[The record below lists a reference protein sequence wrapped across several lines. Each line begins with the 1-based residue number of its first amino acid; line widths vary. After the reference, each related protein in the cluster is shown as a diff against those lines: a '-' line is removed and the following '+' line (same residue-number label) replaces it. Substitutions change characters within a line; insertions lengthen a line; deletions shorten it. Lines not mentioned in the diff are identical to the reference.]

1 MNDNNGAL
9 SGLKI
14 VACSTAQAGTVPY
27 MLMADLGAE
36 VIKIETPGKG
46 DMNRKSGF
54 LVGSTGSF
62 FETNNRGVKS
72 LTLNLKSEQGQ
83 KILHKLIKDADIFG
97 QNFRPGVAEKLNFDY
112 QTLSKINPKIV
123 YASVSAYGPD
133 APDGHLPGTDAVGQ
147 ALSGIAEA
155 YSIPGNNLRTGVASV
170 ADESCAI
177 LTFGGILAAYINA
190 QKTGKGQKLET
201 SLVGSAFRLLGW
213 TMTTAMWSDRPPITG
228 ARINGTRERP
238 GIAACFNDI
247 DEKPFALQ
255 LDPNAWEKAMKALG
269 FYEILKTEN
278 LIDLGQAF
286 ESDDKKNKILNKL
299 AELFSTNKRDHWI
312 SILRSGDM
320 ISTHVNT
327 MLEAS
332 NDPNLTEN
340 NYVTEVWYPELNKN
354 MKVHGTPWKFTK
366 TPANIKIAP
375 KLGEHNS
382 EILVKLGY
390 SKEEIRNLIPLSFDN
405 SSSQF
410 KKVALALGKTSLSI
424 TGAI

>member
-1 MNDNNGAL
+1 MSEINGAL

-46 DMNRKSGF
+46 DNNRGSGY
-54 LVGSTGSF
+54 LMGSTGSF

-72 LTLNLKSEQGQ
+72 LTLNLKSDKGQ
-83 KILHKLIKDADIFG
+83 KILHDLVKDADIFG

-112 QTLSKINPKIV
+112 DTLSKINPKIV

-213 TMTTAMWSDRPPITG
+213 TMTTAMWSNRPPITG

-238 GIAACFNDI
+238 GIAACFNDV
-247 DEKPFALQ
+247 DGKPFALQ
-255 LDPNAWEKAMKALG
+255 LDPDDWQEAMRELNFFDVLQK
-269 FYEILKTEN
+269 EN
-278 LIDLGQAF
+278 LIDLGLAF
-286 ESDDKKNKILNKL
+286 ESDEKKTQILSKL

-312 SILRSGDM
+312 SILRNADM

-332 NDPNLTEN
+332 NDPNLKEN

-354 MKVHGTPWKFTK
+354 MKVHGTPWKFSK
-366 TPANIKIAP
+366 TPANIKRAP

-382 EILVKLGY
+382 ELLNKLGY
-390 SKEEIRNLIPLSFDN
+390 SDDEIQNLTEDKI
-405 SSSQF
+405 
-410 KKVALALGKTSLSI
+410 I
-424 TGAI
+424 

>member
-1 MNDNNGAL
+1 MSKINGAL

-46 DMNRKSGF
+46 DNNRNSGF
-54 LVGSTGSF
+54 LEGEIGSF

-72 LTLNLKSEQGQ
+72 LTLNLKSENGQ
-83 KILHKLIKDADIFG
+83 KILHSLIKDADVFG

-112 QTLSKINPKIV
+112 ETLSKINPKIV

-213 TMTTAMWSDRPPITG
+213 TMTTAMWSNRPPITG

-247 DEKPFALQ
+247 NGKPFALQ
-255 LDPNAWEKAMKALG
+255 LDPDDWQEAMKALN
-269 FYEILKTEN
+269 FFDILSEN
-278 LIDLGQAF
+278 GLIDLGLAF
-286 ESDDKKNKILNKL
+286 ESEIKKTEILNKL
-299 AELFSTNKRDHWI
+299 AELFSTDTRDNWI
-312 SILRSGDM
+312 SVLRKADM

-332 NDPNLTEN
+332 NDPNLKEN

-354 MKVHGTPWKFTK
+354 MKVHGTPWKFSK
-366 TPANIKIAP
+366 TPANIKRAP
-375 KLGEHNS
+375 KLGEHNT
-382 EILVKLGY
+382 EILSGLGY
-390 SKEEIRNLIPLSFDN
+390 TKDEIEG
-405 SSSQF
+405 F
-410 KKVALALGKTSLSI
+410 KDDKVI
-424 TGAI
+424 

>member
-1 MNDNNGAL
+1 MSEINGAL

-46 DMNRKSGF
+46 DNNRNSGF
-54 LVGSTGSF
+54 LEGEIGSF

-72 LTLNLKSEQGQ
+72 LTLNLKSEKGQ
-83 KILHKLIKDADIFG
+83 KILHSLIKDADVFG

-112 QTLSKINPKIV
+112 ETLSKINPKIV

-213 TMTTAMWSDRPPITG
+213 TMTTAMWSNRPPITG

-247 DEKPFALQ
+247 NGKPFALQ
-255 LDPNAWEKAMKALG
+255 LDPDDWQEAMKALN
-269 FYEILKTEN
+269 FFDILTEN
-278 LIDLGQAF
+278 GLIDLGLAF
-286 ESDDKKNKILNKL
+286 ESEIKKTEILDKL
-299 AELFSTNKRDHWI
+299 AELFSTDTRDNWI
-312 SILRSGDM
+312 SVLRKADM

-332 NDPNLTEN
+332 NDPNIKEN

-354 MKVHGTPWKFTK
+354 MKVHGTPWKFSK
-366 TPANIKIAP
+366 TPANIKRAP
-375 KLGEHNS
+375 KLGEHNT
-382 EILVKLGY
+382 EILFGLGY
-390 SKEEIRNLIPLSFDN
+390 TKDEIEG
-405 SSSQF
+405 F
-410 KKVALALGKTSLSI
+410 KDDKI
-424 TGAI
+424 I

>member
-1 MNDNNGAL
+1 MSEINGAL

-46 DMNRKSGF
+46 DNNRNSGF
-54 LVGSTGSF
+54 LEGEVGSF

-72 LTLNLKSEQGQ
+72 LTLNLKSENGQ
-83 KILHKLIKDADIFG
+83 KILHSLIKDADVFG

-112 QTLSKINPKIV
+112 ETLSKINPKIV

-213 TMTTAMWSDRPPITG
+213 TMTTAMWSNRPPITG

-247 DEKPFALQ
+247 NGKPFALQ
-255 LDPNAWEKAMKALG
+255 LDPDDWQEAMKALN
-269 FYEILKTEN
+269 FFDILTEN
-278 LIDLGQAF
+278 GLIDLGLAF
-286 ESDDKKNKILNKL
+286 ESEIKKTEILDKL
-299 AELFSTNKRDHWI
+299 AELFSTDTRDNWI
-312 SILRSGDM
+312 SVLRKADM

-332 NDPNLTEN
+332 NDPNIKEN

-354 MKVHGTPWKFTK
+354 MKVHGTPWKFSK
-366 TPANIKIAP
+366 TPANIKRAP

-382 EILVKLGY
+382 EILTGLGY
-390 SKEEIRNLIPLSFDN
+390 TKDEIENLKDD
-405 SSSQF
+405 
-410 KKVALALGKTSLSI
+410 KVI
-424 TGAI
+424 

>member
-1 MNDNNGAL
+1 MSEINGAL

-46 DMNRKSGF
+46 DNNRGSGY
-54 LVGSTGSF
+54 LMGSTGSF

-72 LTLNLKSEQGQ
+72 LTLNLKSDKGQ
-83 KILHKLIKDADIFG
+83 KILHDLVKDADIFG

-112 QTLSKINPKIV
+112 DTLSKINPKIV

-213 TMTTAMWSDRPPITG
+213 TMTTAMWSNRPPITG

-238 GIAACFNDI
+238 GIAACFNDV
-247 DEKPFALQ
+247 DGKPFALQ
-255 LDPNAWEKAMKALG
+255 LDPDDWQEAMKELN
-269 FYEILKTEN
+269 FFDVLQKEN
-278 LIDLGQAF
+278 LIDLGLAF
-286 ESDDKKNKILNKL
+286 ESDEKKTQILSKL

-312 SILRSGDM
+312 SILRNADM

-332 NDPNLTEN
+332 NDPNLKEN

-354 MKVHGTPWKFTK
+354 MKVHGTPWKFSK
-366 TPANIKIAP
+366 TPANIKRAP

-382 EILVKLGY
+382 ELLNKLGY
-390 SKEEIRNLIPLSFDN
+390 SEKDIQNLIEN
-405 SSSQF
+405 
-410 KKVALALGKTSLSI
+410 KI
-424 TGAI
+424 I

>member
-1 MNDNNGAL
+1 MNEINGAL

-46 DMNRKSGF
+46 DNNRGSGY
-54 LVGSTGSF
+54 LMGSTGSF

-72 LTLNLKSEQGQ
+72 LTLNLKSDKGQ
-83 KILHKLIKDADIFG
+83 KILHDLVKDADIFG
-97 QNFRPGVAEKLNFDY
+97 QNFRPGVAEKLKFDY
-112 QTLSKINPKIV
+112 ETLSKINPKIV

-213 TMTTAMWSDRPPITG
+213 TMTTAMWSNKPPITG

-247 DEKPFALQ
+247 DGKPFALQ
-255 LDPNAWEKAMKALG
+255 LDPDDWKEAMKELN
-269 FYEILKTEN
+269 FFDVLEKDN
-278 LIDLGQAF
+278 LIDLGLAF
-286 ESDDKKNKILNKL
+286 ESDEKKTEILNKL

-312 SILRSGDM
+312 SILRNADM

-332 NDPNLTEN
+332 NDPNLKEN

-354 MKVHGTPWKFTK
+354 MKVHGTPWKFSK
-366 TPANIKIAP
+366 TPANIKRAP

-382 EILVKLGY
+382 ELLNKLGY
-390 SKEEIRNLIPLSFDN
+390 SDDEIQNLTEDKI
-405 SSSQF
+405 
-410 KKVALALGKTSLSI
+410 I
-424 TGAI
+424 

>member
-1 MNDNNGAL
+1 MSEINGAL

-46 DMNRKSGF
+46 DNNRNSGF
-54 LVGSTGSF
+54 LEGEIGSF

-72 LTLNLKSEQGQ
+72 LTLNLKSENGQ
-83 KILHKLIKDADIFG
+83 KILHSLIKDADVFG

-112 QTLSKINPKIV
+112 ETLSKINPKIV

-133 APDGHLPGTDAVGQ
+133 APDGRLPGTDAVGQ

-213 TMTTAMWSDRPPITG
+213 TMTTAMWSNRPPITG

-247 DEKPFALQ
+247 NGKPFALQ
-255 LDPNAWEKAMKALG
+255 LDPDDWQEAMKALN
-269 FYEILKTEN
+269 FFDILTEN
-278 LIDLGQAF
+278 GLIDLGLAF
-286 ESDDKKNKILNKL
+286 ESEVKKTEILDKL
-299 AELFSTNKRDHWI
+299 AELFSTDTRDNWI
-312 SILRSGDM
+312 SVLRKADM

-332 NDPNLTEN
+332 NDPNIKEN
-340 NYVTEVWYPELNKN
+340 NYVTEVWYPELSKN
-354 MKVHGTPWKFTK
+354 MKVHGTPWKFSK
-366 TPANIKIAP
+366 TPANIKRAP
-375 KLGEHNS
+375 KLGEHNT
-382 EILVKLGY
+382 EILSGLGY
-390 SKEEIRNLIPLSFDN
+390 TEDEIESFKHD
-405 SSSQF
+405 
-410 KKVALALGKTSLSI
+410 KI
-424 TGAI
+424 I

>member
-1 MNDNNGAL
+1 MSEINGAL

-46 DMNRKSGF
+46 DNNRNSGF
-54 LVGSTGSF
+54 LEGEIGSF

-72 LTLNLKSEQGQ
+72 LTLNLKSEKGQ
-83 KILHKLIKDADIFG
+83 KILHSLIKDADVFG

-112 QTLSKINPKIV
+112 ETLSKINPKIV

-213 TMTTAMWSDRPPITG
+213 TMTTAMWSKRPPITG

-238 GIAACFNDI
+238 GIAACFNDV
-247 DEKPFALQ
+247 DGKPFALQ
-255 LDPNAWEKAMKALG
+255 LDPDDWQEAMKALN
-269 FYEILKTEN
+269 FFDILTEN
-278 LIDLGQAF
+278 GLIDLGLAF
-286 ESDDKKNKILNKL
+286 ESEVKKTEILDKL
-299 AELFSTNKRDHWI
+299 AELFSTDTRDNWI
-312 SILRSGDM
+312 SILRKADM

-332 NDPNLTEN
+332 DDPNIKEN
-340 NYVTEVWYPELNKN
+340 NYVTDVWYPELNKN
-354 MKVHGTPWKFTK
+354 MKVHGTPWKFSK
-366 TPANIKIAP
+366 TPANIKRAP
-375 KLGEHNS
+375 KLGEHNN
-382 EILVKLGY
+382 EILSNLGY
-390 SKEEIRNLIPLSFDN
+390 TKDEIDNLKDD
-405 SSSQF
+405 
-410 KKVALALGKTSLSI
+410 KVI
-424 TGAI
+424 

>member
-1 MNDNNGAL
+1 MSEINGAL

-46 DMNRKSGF
+46 DNNRNSGF
-54 LVGSTGSF
+54 LEGEIGSF

-72 LTLNLKSEQGQ
+72 LTLNLKSENGQ
-83 KILHKLIKDADIFG
+83 KILHSLIKDADVFG

-112 QTLSKINPKIV
+112 ETLSKINPKIV

-213 TMTTAMWSDRPPITG
+213 TMTTAMWSNRPPITG

-247 DEKPFALQ
+247 NGKPFALQ
-255 LDPNAWEKAMKALG
+255 LDPDDWREAMKALN
-269 FYEILKTEN
+269 FFDVLTEN
-278 LIDLGQAF
+278 GLIDLGLAF
-286 ESDDKKNKILNKL
+286 ESEKKKTEILDKL
-299 AELFSTNKRDHWI
+299 AELFSTDTRDNWI
-312 SILRSGDM
+312 SVLRKADM

-332 NDPNLTEN
+332 NDPNIKDN

-354 MKVHGTPWKFTK
+354 MKVHGTPWKFSK
-366 TPANIKIAP
+366 TPANIKRAP
-375 KLGEHNS
+375 KLGEHNT
-382 EILVKLGY
+382 EILSGLGY
-390 SKEEIRNLIPLSFDN
+390 TKDEIESFKDD
-405 SSSQF
+405 
-410 KKVALALGKTSLSI
+410 KI
-424 TGAI
+424 I

>member
-1 MNDNNGAL
+1 MSEINGAL

-46 DMNRKSGF
+46 DNNRNSGF
-54 LVGSTGSF
+54 LEGEIGSF

-72 LTLNLKSEQGQ
+72 LTLNLKSETGQ
-83 KILHKLIKDADIFG
+83 KILHSLIKDADVFG

-112 QTLSKINPKIV
+112 ETLSKINPKIV

-213 TMTTAMWSDRPPITG
+213 TMTTAMWSNRPPITG

-247 DEKPFALQ
+247 NGKPFALQ
-255 LDPNAWEKAMKALG
+255 LDPDDWQQAMKALN
-269 FYEILKTEN
+269 FFDILTEN
-278 LIDLGQAF
+278 GLIDLGLAF
-286 ESDDKKNKILNKL
+286 ESEIKKTEILDKL
-299 AELFSTNKRDHWI
+299 AELFSTDTRDNWI
-312 SILRSGDM
+312 SVLRKADM

-332 NDPNLTEN
+332 NDPNIKEN

-354 MKVHGTPWKFTK
+354 MKVHGTPWKFSK
-366 TPANIKIAP
+366 TPANIKRAP
-375 KLGEHNS
+375 KLGEHNT
-382 EILVKLGY
+382 EILSGLGY
-390 SKEEIRNLIPLSFDN
+390 TKNEIESFKDDN
-405 SSSQF
+405 
-410 KKVALALGKTSLSI
+410 VI
-424 TGAI
+424 

>member
-1 MNDNNGAL
+1 MSEINGAL

-46 DMNRKSGF
+46 DNNRNSGF
-54 LVGSTGSF
+54 LEGEIGSF

-72 LTLNLKSEQGQ
+72 LTLNLKSEKGQ
-83 KILHKLIKDADIFG
+83 KILHSLIKDADVFG
-97 QNFRPGVAEKLNFDY
+97 QNFRPGVAEKLHFDY
-112 QTLSKINPKIV
+112 DTLSKINPKIV

-213 TMTTAMWSDRPPITG
+213 TMTTAMWSNRPPITG

-247 DEKPFALQ
+247 NGKPFALQ
-255 LDPNAWEKAMKALG
+255 LDPDDWREAMKALN
-269 FYEILKTEN
+269 FFDVLTEN
-278 LIDLGQAF
+278 GLIDLGLAF
-286 ESDDKKNKILNKL
+286 ESEKKKTEILDKL
-299 AELFSTNKRDHWI
+299 AELFSTDTRDNWI
-312 SILRSGDM
+312 SVLRKADM

-332 NDPNLTEN
+332 NDPNIKEN
-340 NYVTEVWYPELNKN
+340 NYVTEVWYPELDKN
-354 MKVHGTPWKFTK
+354 MKVHGTPWKFSK
-366 TPANIKIAP
+366 TPANIKRAP
-375 KLGEHNS
+375 KLGEHNT
-382 EILVKLGY
+382 EILSGLGY
-390 SKEEIRNLIPLSFDN
+390 TKDEIEG
-405 SSSQF
+405 F
-410 KKVALALGKTSLSI
+410 KDDKI
-424 TGAI
+424 I

>member
-1 MNDNNGAL
+1 MSEINGAL

-14 VACSTAQAGTVPY
+14 VACSTDQAGTVPY
-27 MLMADLGAE
+27 MLMADLGAD

-46 DMNRKSGF
+46 DNNRGSGY
-54 LVGSTGSF
+54 LMGSTGSF

-72 LTLNLKSEQGQ
+72 LTLNLKSDKGQ
-83 KILHKLIKDADIFG
+83 KILHDLVKDADIFG

-112 QTLSKINPKIV
+112 DTLSKINPKIV

-213 TMTTAMWSDRPPITG
+213 TMTTAMWSNRPPITG

-238 GIAACFNDI
+238 GIAACFNAVDG
-247 DEKPFALQ
+247 KPFALQ
-255 LDPNAWEKAMKALG
+255 LDPDDWQEAMKELNF
-269 FYEILKTEN
+269 FYVLQKEN
-278 LIDLGQAF
+278 LIDLGLAF
-286 ESDDKKNKILNKL
+286 ESDEKKTQILSKL

-312 SILRSGDM
+312 SILRNADM

-332 NDPNLTEN
+332 NDPNLKEN

-354 MKVHGTPWKFTK
+354 MKVHGTPWKFSK
-366 TPANIKIAP
+366 TPANIKRAP

-382 EILVKLGY
+382 ELLNKLGY
-390 SKEEIRNLIPLSFDN
+390 SEKDIQNLIED
-405 SSSQF
+405 
-410 KKVALALGKTSLSI
+410 KI
-424 TGAI
+424 I

>member
-1 MNDNNGAL
+1 MSEINGAL

-46 DMNRKSGF
+46 DNNRNSGF
-54 LVGSTGSF
+54 IEGEVGSF

-72 LTLNLKSEQGQ
+72 LTLNLKSENGQ
-83 KILHKLIKDADIFG
+83 KILHSLIKDADVFG

-112 QTLSKINPKIV
+112 ETLSKINPKIV

-190 QKTGKGQKLET
+190 QQTGKGQKLET

-213 TMTTAMWSDRPPITG
+213 TMTTAMWSNRPPITG

-247 DEKPFALQ
+247 NGKPFALQ
-255 LDPNAWEKAMKALG
+255 LDPDDWQEAMKALN
-269 FYEILKTEN
+269 FFDILTEN
-278 LIDLGQAF
+278 GLIDLGLAF
-286 ESDDKKNKILNKL
+286 ESEIKKTEILNKL
-299 AELFSTNKRDHWI
+299 AELSSTDTRDNWI
-312 SILRSGDM
+312 SALRKADM

-332 NDPNLTEN
+332 NDPNIKEN

-354 MKVHGTPWKFTK
+354 MKVHGTPWKFSK
-366 TPANIKIAP
+366 TPANIKRAP
-375 KLGEHNS
+375 KLGEHNT
-382 EILVKLGY
+382 EILSGLGY
-390 SKEEIRNLIPLSFDN
+390 TKNEIESFKDD
-405 SSSQF
+405 
-410 KKVALALGKTSLSI
+410 KVI
-424 TGAI
+424 

>member
-1 MNDNNGAL
+1 MSEMNGAL

-46 DMNRKSGF
+46 DNNRGSGY
-54 LVGSTGSF
+54 LIGSTGSF

-72 LTLNLKSEQGQ
+72 LTLNLKSEKGQ
-83 KILHKLIKDADIFG
+83 KILHDLVKDADIFG

-112 QTLSKINPKIV
+112 DTLSKINPKIV

-213 TMTTAMWSDRPPITG
+213 TMTTAMWSNRPPITG

-238 GIAACFNDI
+238 GIAACFNDV
-247 DEKPFALQ
+247 DGKPFALQ
-255 LDPNAWEKAMKALG
+255 LDPDDWQEAMKELN
-269 FYEILKTEN
+269 FFDVLQKEN
-278 LIDLGQAF
+278 LIDLGLAF
-286 ESDDKKNKILNKL
+286 ESDEKKTQILSKL
-299 AELFSTNKRDHWI
+299 AELFSTKKRDHWI
-312 SILRSGDM
+312 SILRNADM

-332 NDPNLTEN
+332 NDPNLKEN

-354 MKVHGTPWKFTK
+354 MKVHGTPWKFSK
-366 TPANIKIAP
+366 TPANIKRAP

-382 EILVKLGY
+382 ELLNKLGY
-390 SKEEIRNLIPLSFDN
+390 SEKDIQNLIQD
-405 SSSQF
+405 
-410 KKVALALGKTSLSI
+410 KI
-424 TGAI
+424 I

>member
-1 MNDNNGAL
+1 MNEINGAL

-46 DMNRKSGF
+46 DNNRNSGF
-54 LVGSTGSF
+54 LEGEIGSF

-72 LTLNLKSEQGQ
+72 LTLNLKSENGQ
-83 KILHKLIKDADIFG
+83 KILHSLIKDADVFG

-112 QTLSKINPKIV
+112 ETLSKINPKIV

-213 TMTTAMWSDRPPITG
+213 TMTTAMWSNRPPITG

-247 DEKPFALQ
+247 NGKPFALQ
-255 LDPNAWEKAMKALG
+255 LDPDDWQEAMKALN
-269 FYEILKTEN
+269 FFDILTEN
-278 LIDLGQAF
+278 GLIDLGLAF
-286 ESDDKKNKILNKL
+286 ESEIKKTEILDKL
-299 AELFSTNKRDHWI
+299 AELFSTDTRDNWI
-312 SILRSGDM
+312 SVLRKADM

-332 NDPNLTEN
+332 NDPNIKEN

-354 MKVHGTPWKFTK
+354 MKVHGTPWKFSK
-366 TPANIKIAP
+366 TPANIKRAP
-375 KLGEHNS
+375 KLGEHNT
-382 EILVKLGY
+382 EILSGLGY
-390 SKEEIRNLIPLSFDN
+390 TEDEIDSFKDD
-405 SSSQF
+405 
-410 KKVALALGKTSLSI
+410 KI
-424 TGAI
+424 I

>member
-1 MNDNNGAL
+1 MNEINGAL

-46 DMNRKSGF
+46 DNNRNSGF
-54 LVGSTGSF
+54 LEGEIGSF

-72 LTLNLKSEQGQ
+72 LTLNLKSETGQ
-83 KILHKLIKDADIFG
+83 KILHSLIKDADVFG

-112 QTLSKINPKIV
+112 ETLSKINPKIV

-213 TMTTAMWSDRPPITG
+213 TMTTAMWSNRPPITG

-247 DEKPFALQ
+247 NGKPFALQ
-255 LDPNAWEKAMKALG
+255 LDPDDWQQAMKALN
-269 FYEILKTEN
+269 FFDILTEN
-278 LIDLGQAF
+278 GLIDLGLAF
-286 ESDDKKNKILNKL
+286 ESEIKKTEILDKL
-299 AELFSTNKRDHWI
+299 AELFSTDTRDNWI
-312 SILRSGDM
+312 SVLRKADM

-332 NDPNLTEN
+332 NDPNIKEN

-354 MKVHGTPWKFTK
+354 MKVHGTPWKFSK
-366 TPANIKIAP
+366 TPANIKRAP
-375 KLGEHNS
+375 KLGEHNT
-382 EILVKLGY
+382 EILSGLGY
-390 SKEEIRNLIPLSFDN
+390 SKNEIESFKDD
-405 SSSQF
+405 
-410 KKVALALGKTSLSI
+410 KVI
-424 TGAI
+424 

>member
-1 MNDNNGAL
+1 MSEINGAL

-46 DMNRKSGF
+46 DNNRGSGY
-54 LVGSTGSF
+54 LMGSTGSF

-72 LTLNLKSEQGQ
+72 LTLNLKSDKGQ
-83 KILHKLIKDADIFG
+83 KILHDLVKDADIFG

-112 QTLSKINPKIV
+112 DTLSKINPKIV

-213 TMTTAMWSDRPPITG
+213 TMTTAMWSNRPPITG

-238 GIAACFNDI
+238 GIAACFNDV
-247 DEKPFALQ
+247 DGKPFALQ
-255 LDPNAWEKAMKALG
+255 LDPDDWQEAMKELN
-269 FYEILKTEN
+269 FFDVLQKEN
-278 LIDLGQAF
+278 LIDLGLAF
-286 ESDDKKNKILNKL
+286 ESNEKKTQILSKL

-312 SILRSGDM
+312 SILRNADM

-332 NDPNLTEN
+332 NDPNLKEN

-354 MKVHGTPWKFTK
+354 MKVHGTPWKFSK
-366 TPANIKIAP
+366 TPANIKRAP

-382 EILVKLGY
+382 ELLNKLGY
-390 SKEEIRNLIPLSFDN
+390 SEKDIQNLIED
-405 SSSQF
+405 
-410 KKVALALGKTSLSI
+410 KI
-424 TGAI
+424 I

>member
-1 MNDNNGAL
+1 MTDINGAL

-46 DMNRKSGF
+46 DMNRKSGY
-54 LVGSTGSF
+54 LIGSTGSF

-72 LTLNLKSEQGQ
+72 LTLNLKSQKGQ
-83 KILHKLIKDADIFG
+83 KILHDLIKDADIFG

-112 QTLSKINPKIV
+112 ETLSKINPKIV

-213 TMTTAMWSDRPPITG
+213 TMTTAMWSNKPPITG

-247 DEKPFALQ
+247 DGKPFALQ
-255 LDPNAWEKAMKALG
+255 LDPDSWEKAMKALN
-269 FYEILKTEN
+269 FFDVLEKEN

-286 ESDDKKNKILNKL
+286 ESDEKKTMILNKL
-299 AELFSTNKRDHWI
+299 AELFSTQKRDNWI
-312 SILRSGDM
+312 SILRDADM

-332 NDPNLTEN
+332 NDPNIKEN

-354 MKVHGTPWKFTK
+354 MKVHGTPWKFSK
-366 TPANIKIAP
+366 TPANIKRAP

-382 EILVKLGY
+382 ELLNKLGY
-390 SKEEIRNLIPLSFDN
+390 SDDEIQNLTEDKI
-405 SSSQF
+405 
-410 KKVALALGKTSLSI
+410 I
-424 TGAI
+424 

>member
-1 MNDNNGAL
+1 MSEINGAL

-46 DMNRKSGF
+46 DNNRNSGF
-54 LVGSTGSF
+54 LEGEIGSF

-72 LTLNLKSEQGQ
+72 LTLNLKSENGQ
-83 KILHKLIKDADIFG
+83 KILHSLIKDADVFG

-112 QTLSKINPKIV
+112 ETLSKINPKIV

-213 TMTTAMWSDRPPITG
+213 TMTTAMWSNRPPITG

-247 DEKPFALQ
+247 NGKPFALQ
-255 LDPNAWEKAMKALG
+255 LDPDDWQEAMKALN
-269 FYEILKTEN
+269 FFDILTEN
-278 LIDLGQAF
+278 GLIDLGLAF
-286 ESDDKKNKILNKL
+286 ESEIKKTEILDKL
-299 AELFSTNKRDHWI
+299 AELFSTDTRDNWI
-312 SILRSGDM
+312 SVLRKADM

-332 NDPNLTEN
+332 NDPNIKEN

-354 MKVHGTPWKFTK
+354 MKVHGTPWKFSK
-366 TPANIKIAP
+366 TPANIKRAP
-375 KLGEHNS
+375 KLGEHNT
-382 EILVKLGY
+382 EILSGLGY
-390 SKEEIRNLIPLSFDN
+390 TKDEIEG
-405 SSSQF
+405 F
-410 KKVALALGKTSLSI
+410 KDDKVI
-424 TGAI
+424 

>member
-1 MNDNNGAL
+1 MNEINGAL

-46 DMNRKSGF
+46 DNNRNSGF
-54 LVGSTGSF
+54 LEGEIGSF

-72 LTLNLKSEQGQ
+72 LTLNLKSENGQ
-83 KILHKLIKDADIFG
+83 KILHSLIKDADVFG

-112 QTLSKINPKIV
+112 ETLSKINPKIV

-213 TMTTAMWSDRPPITG
+213 TMTTAMWSNRPPITG

-247 DEKPFALQ
+247 NGKPFALQ
-255 LDPNAWEKAMKALG
+255 LDPDDWQEAMKALN
-269 FYEILKTEN
+269 FFDILTEN
-278 LIDLGQAF
+278 GLIDLGLAF
-286 ESDDKKNKILNKL
+286 ESEIKKTEILDKL
-299 AELFSTNKRDHWI
+299 AELFSTDTRDNWI
-312 SILRSGDM
+312 SVLRKADM

-332 NDPNLTEN
+332 NDPNIKEN

-354 MKVHGTPWKFTK
+354 MKVHGTPWKFSK
-366 TPANIKIAP
+366 TPANIKRAP
-375 KLGEHNS
+375 KLGEHNT
-382 EILVKLGY
+382 EILSGLGY
-390 SKEEIRNLIPLSFDN
+390 TKDEIEN
-405 SSSQF
+405 F
-410 KKVALALGKTSLSI
+410 KDDKVI
-424 TGAI
+424 

>member
-1 MNDNNGAL
+1 MSEINGAL

-46 DMNRKSGF
+46 DNNRNSGF
-54 LVGSTGSF
+54 LEGEVGSF

-72 LTLNLKSEQGQ
+72 LTLNLKSENGQ
-83 KILHKLIKDADIFG
+83 KILHSLIKNADVFG

-112 QTLSKINPKIV
+112 ETLSKINPKIV

-190 QKTGKGQKLET
+190 QKTGNGQKLET

-213 TMTTAMWSDRPPITG
+213 TMTTAMWSNRPPITG

-247 DEKPFALQ
+247 NGKPFALQ
-255 LDPNAWEKAMKALG
+255 LDPDDWQEAMKALN
-269 FYEILKTEN
+269 FFDILTEN
-278 LIDLGQAF
+278 GLIDLGLAF
-286 ESDDKKNKILNKL
+286 ESEIKKTEILDKL
-299 AELFSTNKRDHWI
+299 AELFSTDTRDNWI
-312 SILRSGDM
+312 SVLRKADM

-332 NDPNLTEN
+332 NDPNIKEN

-354 MKVHGTPWKFTK
+354 MKVHGTPWKFSK
-366 TPANIKIAP
+366 TPANIKRAP
-375 KLGEHNS
+375 KLGEHNT
-382 EILVKLGY
+382 EILSGLGY
-390 SKEEIRNLIPLSFDN
+390 TKDEIEN
-405 SSSQF
+405 F
-410 KKVALALGKTSLSI
+410 KDDKVI
-424 TGAI
+424 

>member
-1 MNDNNGAL
+1 MSEINGAL

-46 DMNRKSGF
+46 DNNRGSGY
-54 LVGSTGSF
+54 LIGSTGSF

-72 LTLNLKSEQGQ
+72 LTLNLKSDKGQ
-83 KILHKLIKDADIFG
+83 KILHDLVKDADIFG

-112 QTLSKINPKIV
+112 DTLSKINPKIV

-213 TMTTAMWSDRPPITG
+213 TMTTAMWSNRPPITG

-238 GIAACFNDI
+238 GIAACFNDV
-247 DEKPFALQ
+247 DGKPFALQ
-255 LDPNAWEKAMKALG
+255 LDPDDWQEAMKELN
-269 FYEILKTEN
+269 FFDVLQKEN
-278 LIDLGQAF
+278 LIDLGLAF
-286 ESDDKKNKILNKL
+286 ESDEKKTQILSKL

-312 SILRSGDM
+312 SILRNADM

-332 NDPNLTEN
+332 NDPNLKEN

-354 MKVHGTPWKFTK
+354 MKVHGTPWKFSK
-366 TPANIKIAP
+366 TPANIKRAP

-382 EILVKLGY
+382 ELLNKLGY
-390 SKEEIRNLIPLSFDN
+390 SEKDIQNLIEE
-405 SSSQF
+405 
-410 KKVALALGKTSLSI
+410 KI
-424 TGAI
+424 I

>member
-1 MNDNNGAL
+1 MSEINGAL

-46 DMNRKSGF
+46 DNNRNSGF
-54 LVGSTGSF
+54 LEGEIGSF

-72 LTLNLKSEQGQ
+72 LTLNLKSENGQ
-83 KILHKLIKDADIFG
+83 KILHSLIKDADVFG

-112 QTLSKINPKIV
+112 ETLSKINPKIV

-213 TMTTAMWSDRPPITG
+213 TMTTAMWSNRPPITG

-247 DEKPFALQ
+247 NGKPFALQ
-255 LDPNAWEKAMKALG
+255 LDPDDWQEAMKALN
-269 FYEILKTEN
+269 FFDILTEN
-278 LIDLGQAF
+278 GLIDLGLAF
-286 ESDDKKNKILNKL
+286 ESEIKKTEILDKL
-299 AELFSTNKRDHWI
+299 AELFSTDTRDNWI
-312 SILRSGDM
+312 SVLRKADM

-332 NDPNLTEN
+332 NDPNIKEN

-354 MKVHGTPWKFTK
+354 MKVHGTPWKFSK
-366 TPANIKIAP
+366 TPANIKRAP

-382 EILVKLGY
+382 EILSGLGY
-390 SKEEIRNLIPLSFDN
+390 TKGEIENLKND
-405 SSSQF
+405 
-410 KKVALALGKTSLSI
+410 KVI
-424 TGAI
+424 

>member
-1 MNDNNGAL
+1 MSEINGAL

-46 DMNRKSGF
+46 DNNRNSGF
-54 LVGSTGSF
+54 LEGEIGSF

-72 LTLNLKSEQGQ
+72 LTLNLKSENGQ
-83 KILHKLIKDADIFG
+83 KILHSLIEDADVFG

-112 QTLSKINPKIV
+112 DTLSKINPKIV

-213 TMTTAMWSDRPPITG
+213 TMTTAMWSNRPPITG

-247 DEKPFALQ
+247 NGKPFALQ
-255 LDPNAWEKAMKALG
+255 LDPDDWREAMKALN
-269 FYEILKTEN
+269 FFDVLTEN
-278 LIDLGQAF
+278 GLIDLGLAF
-286 ESDDKKNKILNKL
+286 ESEKKKTEILDKL
-299 AELFSTNKRDHWI
+299 AELFSTDTRDNWI
-312 SILRSGDM
+312 SVLRKADM

-332 NDPNLTEN
+332 NDPNIKEN

-354 MKVHGTPWKFTK
+354 MKVHGTPWKFSK
-366 TPANIKIAP
+366 TPANIKRAP
-375 KLGEHNS
+375 KLGEHNT
-382 EILVKLGY
+382 EILSGLGY
-390 SKEEIRNLIPLSFDN
+390 TKDEIEGFKDN
-405 SSSQF
+405 
-410 KKVALALGKTSLSI
+410 KI
-424 TGAI
+424 I

>member
-1 MNDNNGAL
+1 MTDINGAL

-46 DMNRKSGF
+46 DMNRKSGY
-54 LVGSTGSF
+54 LMGSTGSF

-72 LTLNLKSEQGQ
+72 LTLNLKSQKGQ
-83 KILHKLIKDADIFG
+83 KILHDLIKDADIFG

-112 QTLSKINPKIV
+112 ETLSKINPKIV

-213 TMTTAMWSDRPPITG
+213 TMTTAMWSNKPPITG

-247 DEKPFALQ
+247 DGKPFALQ
-255 LDPNAWEKAMKALG
+255 LDPDAWEKAMKALN
-269 FYEILKTEN
+269 FFDVLEKEN

-286 ESDDKKNKILNKL
+286 ESDEKKTMILNKL
-299 AELFSTNKRDHWI
+299 AELFSTQKRDNWI
-312 SILRSGDM
+312 SILRDADM

-332 NDPNLTEN
+332 DDPNIKEN

-354 MKVHGTPWKFTK
+354 MKVHGTPWKFSE
-366 TPANIKIAP
+366 TPANIKRAP

-382 EILVKLGY
+382 ELLSSLGY
-390 SKEEIRNLIPLSFDN
+390 SDKEIQDLIED
-405 SSSQF
+405 
-410 KKVALALGKTSLSI
+410 KI
-424 TGAI
+424 I

>member
-1 MNDNNGAL
+1 MSEINGAL

-46 DMNRKSGF
+46 DNNRNSGF
-54 LVGSTGSF
+54 LEGEIGSF

-72 LTLNLKSEQGQ
+72 LTLNLKSEKGQ
-83 KILHKLIKDADIFG
+83 KILHSLIKDADVFG

-112 QTLSKINPKIV
+112 ETLSKINPKIV

-213 TMTTAMWSDRPPITG
+213 TMTTAMWSKRPPITG

-238 GIAACFNDI
+238 GIAACFNDV
-247 DEKPFALQ
+247 DGKPFALQ
-255 LDPNAWEKAMKALG
+255 LDPDDWQEAMKALN
-269 FYEILKTEN
+269 FFDILTEN
-278 LIDLGQAF
+278 GLIDLGLAF
-286 ESDDKKNKILNKL
+286 ESEVKKTEILDKI
-299 AELFSTNKRDHWI
+299 AELFSTDTRDNWI
-312 SILRSGDM
+312 SILRKADM

-332 NDPNLTEN
+332 DDPNIKEN
-340 NYVTEVWYPELNKN
+340 NYVTEIWYPELNKN
-354 MKVHGTPWKFTK
+354 MKVHGTPWKFSK
-366 TPANIKIAP
+366 TPANIKRAP
-375 KLGEHNS
+375 KLGEHNN
-382 EILVKLGY
+382 EILSSLGY
-390 SKEEIRNLIPLSFDN
+390 TKDEIENLKDD
-405 SSSQF
+405 
-410 KKVALALGKTSLSI
+410 KVI
-424 TGAI
+424 

>member
-1 MNDNNGAL
+1 MSEINGAL

-46 DMNRKSGF
+46 DNNRGSGY
-54 LVGSTGSF
+54 LMGSTGSF

-72 LTLNLKSEQGQ
+72 LTLNLKSDKGQ
-83 KILHKLIKDADIFG
+83 KILHDLVKDADIFG

-112 QTLSKINPKIV
+112 DTLSKINPKIV

-213 TMTTAMWSDRPPITG
+213 TMTTAMWSNRPPITG

-238 GIAACFNDI
+238 GIAACFNDV
-247 DEKPFALQ
+247 DGKPFALQ
-255 LDPNAWEKAMKALG
+255 LDPDDWQEAMRELNFFDVLQK
-269 FYEILKTEN
+269 EN
-278 LIDLGQAF
+278 LIDLGLAF
-286 ESDDKKNKILNKL
+286 ESDEKKTQILSKL

-312 SILRSGDM
+312 SILRNADM

-332 NDPNLTEN
+332 DDPNLKEN

-354 MKVHGTPWKFTK
+354 MKVHGTPWKFSK
-366 TPANIKIAP
+366 TPANIKRAP

-382 EILVKLGY
+382 ELLNKLGY
-390 SKEEIRNLIPLSFDN
+390 SEKDIQNLIED
-405 SSSQF
+405 
-410 KKVALALGKTSLSI
+410 KI
-424 TGAI
+424 I

>member
-1 MNDNNGAL
+1 MRRKLEVKMSEINGAL

-46 DMNRKSGF
+46 DNNRNSGF
-54 LVGSTGSF
+54 LEGEFGSF

-72 LTLNLKSEQGQ
+72 LTLNLKSENGQ
-83 KILHKLIKDADIFG
+83 KILHSLIKDADVFG

-112 QTLSKINPKIV
+112 ETLSKINPKIV

-213 TMTTAMWSDRPPITG
+213 TMTTAMWSNRPPITG

-247 DEKPFALQ
+247 NGKPFALQ
-255 LDPNAWEKAMKALG
+255 LDPDDWQEAMKALN
-269 FYEILKTEN
+269 FFDTLTEN
-278 LIDLGQAF
+278 GLIDLGLAF
-286 ESDDKKNKILNKL
+286 ESEIKKTEILDKL
-299 AELFSTNKRDHWI
+299 AELFSTDTRDNWI
-312 SILRSGDM
+312 SVLRKADM

-332 NDPNLTEN
+332 NDPNIKEN

-354 MKVHGTPWKFTK
+354 MKVHGTPWKFSK
-366 TPANIKIAP
+366 TPANIKRAP
-375 KLGEHNS
+375 KLGEHNT
-382 EILVKLGY
+382 EILSSLGY
-390 SKEEIRNLIPLSFDN
+390 SQDEIEGFKDN
-405 SSSQF
+405 
-410 KKVALALGKTSLSI
+410 KI
-424 TGAI
+424 I

>member
-1 MNDNNGAL
+1 MSEINGAL

-46 DMNRKSGF
+46 DNNRNSGF
-54 LVGSTGSF
+54 LEGEIGSF

-72 LTLNLKSEQGQ
+72 LTLNLKSENGQ
-83 KILHKLIKDADIFG
+83 KILHSLIKDADVFG

-112 QTLSKINPKIV
+112 DTLSKINPKIV

-213 TMTTAMWSDRPPITG
+213 TMTTAMWSNRPPITG

-247 DEKPFALQ
+247 NGKPFALQ
-255 LDPNAWEKAMKALG
+255 LDPDDWQEAMKALN
-269 FYEILKTEN
+269 FFDILTEN
-278 LIDLGQAF
+278 GLIDLGLAF
-286 ESDDKKNKILNKL
+286 ESEIKKTEILDKL
-299 AELFSTNKRDHWI
+299 AELFSTDTRDNWI
-312 SILRSGDM
+312 SVLRKADM

-332 NDPNLTEN
+332 NDPNIKEN

-354 MKVHGTPWKFTK
+354 MKVHGTPWKFSK
-366 TPANIKIAP
+366 TPANIKRAP
-375 KLGEHNS
+375 KLGEHNT
-382 EILVKLGY
+382 EILSGLGY
-390 SKEEIRNLIPLSFDN
+390 TKDEIEG
-405 SSSQF
+405 F
-410 KKVALALGKTSLSI
+410 KDEKI
-424 TGAI
+424 I

>member
-1 MNDNNGAL
+1 MSEMNGAL

-46 DMNRKSGF
+46 DNNRGSGY
-54 LVGSTGSF
+54 LIGSTGSF

-72 LTLNLKSEQGQ
+72 LTLNLKSEKGQ
-83 KILHKLIKDADIFG
+83 KILHDLVKDADIFG

-112 QTLSKINPKIV
+112 DTLSKINPKIV

-213 TMTTAMWSDRPPITG
+213 TMTTAMWSNRPPITG

-238 GIAACFNDI
+238 GIAACFNDV
-247 DEKPFALQ
+247 DGKPFALQ
-255 LDPNAWEKAMKALG
+255 LDPDDWQEAMKELN
-269 FYEILKTEN
+269 FFDVLQKEN
-278 LIDLGQAF
+278 LIDLGLAF
-286 ESDDKKNKILNKL
+286 ESDEKKTQILSKL

-312 SILRSGDM
+312 SILRNADM

-332 NDPNLTEN
+332 NDPNLKEN

-354 MKVHGTPWKFTK
+354 MKVHGTPWKFSK
-366 TPANIKIAP
+366 TPANIKRAP

-382 EILVKLGY
+382 ELLNKLGY
-390 SKEEIRNLIPLSFDN
+390 SEKDIQNLIQD
-405 SSSQF
+405 
-410 KKVALALGKTSLSI
+410 KI
-424 TGAI
+424 I

>member
-1 MNDNNGAL
+1 MSEINGAL

-46 DMNRKSGF
+46 DNNRGSGY
-54 LVGSTGSF
+54 LMGSTGSF

-72 LTLNLKSEQGQ
+72 LTLNLKSDKGQ
-83 KILHKLIKDADIFG
+83 KILHDLVKDADIFG

-112 QTLSKINPKIV
+112 DTLSKINPKIV

-213 TMTTAMWSDRPPITG
+213 TMTTAMWSNRPPITG

-238 GIAACFNDI
+238 GIAACFNDV
-247 DEKPFALQ
+247 DGKPFALQ
-255 LDPNAWEKAMKALG
+255 LDPDDWQEAMKELN
-269 FYEILKTEN
+269 FFDVLQKQN
-278 LIDLGQAF
+278 LIDLGLAF
-286 ESDDKKNKILNKL
+286 ESDEKKTQILSKL

-312 SILRSGDM
+312 SILRNADM

-332 NDPNLTEN
+332 NDPNLKEN

-354 MKVHGTPWKFTK
+354 MKVHGTPWKFSK
-366 TPANIKIAP
+366 TPANIKRAP

-382 EILVKLGY
+382 ELLNKLGY
-390 SKEEIRNLIPLSFDN
+390 SEKDIQDLIEEKII
-405 SSSQF
+405 
-410 KKVALALGKTSLSI
+410 
-424 TGAI
+424 

>member
-1 MNDNNGAL
+1 MSKINGAL

-46 DMNRKSGF
+46 DNNRNSGF
-54 LVGSTGSF
+54 LEGEIGSF

-72 LTLNLKSEQGQ
+72 LTLNLKSEDGQ
-83 KILHKLIKDADIFG
+83 KILHRLIKDADVFG

-112 QTLSKINPKIV
+112 ETLSKINPKIV

-213 TMTTAMWSDRPPITG
+213 TMTTAMWSKRPPITG

-247 DEKPFALQ
+247 NGKPFALQ
-255 LDPNAWEKAMKALG
+255 LDPDDWQEAMKALN
-269 FYEILKTEN
+269 FFDVLTEN
-278 LIDLGQAF
+278 GLIDLGLAF
-286 ESDDKKNKILNKL
+286 ESEIKKTEILDKL
-299 AELFSTNKRDHWI
+299 AELFSTDTRDNWI
-312 SILRSGDM
+312 SVLRKADM

-332 NDPNLTEN
+332 NDPNIKEN

-354 MKVHGTPWKFTK
+354 MKVHGTPWKFSK
-366 TPANIKIAP
+366 TPANIKRAP

-382 EILVKLGY
+382 EILSGLGY
-390 SKEEIRNLIPLSFDN
+390 TKGEIENLKND
-405 SSSQF
+405 
-410 KKVALALGKTSLSI
+410 KVI
-424 TGAI
+424 

>member
-1 MNDNNGAL
+1 MSEINGAL

-46 DMNRKSGF
+46 DNNRNSGF
-54 LVGSTGSF
+54 LEGEFGSF

-72 LTLNLKSEQGQ
+72 LTLNLKSENGQ
-83 KILHKLIKDADIFG
+83 KILHSLIKDADVFG

-112 QTLSKINPKIV
+112 ETLSKINPKIV

-213 TMTTAMWSDRPPITG
+213 TMTTAMWSNRPPITG

-247 DEKPFALQ
+247 NGKPFALQ
-255 LDPNAWEKAMKALG
+255 LDPDDWQEAMKALN
-269 FYEILKTEN
+269 FFDILTEN
-278 LIDLGQAF
+278 GLIDLGLAF
-286 ESDDKKNKILNKL
+286 ESEIKKTEILDKL
-299 AELFSTNKRDHWI
+299 AELFSTDTRDNWI
-312 SILRSGDM
+312 SVLRKADM

-332 NDPNLTEN
+332 NDPNIKEN

-354 MKVHGTPWKFTK
+354 MKVHGTPWKFSK
-366 TPANIKIAP
+366 TPANIKRAP
-375 KLGEHNS
+375 KLGEHNT
-382 EILVKLGY
+382 EILSGLGY
-390 SKEEIRNLIPLSFDN
+390 SQDEIEGFKDN
-405 SSSQF
+405 
-410 KKVALALGKTSLSI
+410 KI
-424 TGAI
+424 I